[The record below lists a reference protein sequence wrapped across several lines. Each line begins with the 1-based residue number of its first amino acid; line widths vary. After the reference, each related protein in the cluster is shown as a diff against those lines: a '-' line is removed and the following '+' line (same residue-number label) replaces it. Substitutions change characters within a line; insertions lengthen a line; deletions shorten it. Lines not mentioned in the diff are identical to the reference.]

1 MQRRGGVGGGSVE
14 YHGINT
20 IHTLY
25 TLHPVYPASTPA
37 IPCHHTALIH
47 SIYPTHSLHIPY
59 PTHSLHIIRYPA
71 HLPPY
76 QSHCQAH
83 AQSRQPHTLVRPA
96 LPVASLGSQAG
107 GGSPNAVSLYTVG
120 LLPVPAAGQTWL
132 GSPVKTTP
140 CASPSR

>member
-59 PTHSLHIIRYPA
+59 PA

-96 LPVASLGSQAG
+96 LPVVSLGSQAG
-107 GGSPNAVSLYTVG
+107 GGSPNAVSLYTADPYS
-120 LLPVPAAGQTWL
+120 LLAAGQTWL